1 MTNTTP
7 SRLGIV
13 NGASPSNFAADN
25 ALFLK
30 VFAGEVLT
38 AFDENNVMKDLHT
51 MRTISSGKSAQ
62 FPVTAKANAAYHT
75 PGTPLLGTQTIAHNE
90 VVINIDDLLIADT
103 FIANIDE
110 AKNHYDVRSEY
121 SRLLG
126 MALAK
131 KFDVQTM
138 QVGVLAARG
147 SATVTGGNG
156 GSTITTGAGSGA
168 ITGAQL
174 AAAIFGAAEA
184 MDEKDV
190 PENDRVA
197 IVKPEEYYKLVQ
209 TTDVINRDWG
219 GSGVYADGTV
229 LRVAGI
235 QIVKSNNLPTTNIS
249 SATSGTNN
257 TYHGNFTNVKALV
270 MQKSAIGT
278 VKLMD
283 LAVEQTSGD
292 FEIMYQGTLMAA
304 KYAMGHGILRPD
316 CAVEI
321 KATA

>member
-1 MTNTTP
+1 MTNVTP

-75 PGTPLLGTQTIAHNE
+75 PGTPLLGTQTINHNE

-110 AKNHYDVRSEY
+110 ARNHYDVRSEY

-131 KFDVQTM
+131 QFDVQTM

-292 FEIMYQGTLMAA
+292 FNIQYQGTLMAA
-304 KYAMGHGILRPD
+304 KYSMGHGILRPD

-321 KATA
+321 KATP

>member
-1 MTNTTP
+1 MTNVTA
-7 SRLGIV
+7 SRLG
-13 NGASPSNFAADN
+13 AANAAAANYAQAN

-38 AFDENNVMKDLHT
+38 AFDETNVMKDLHVS
-51 MRTISSGKSAQ
+51 RTIASGKSAS
-62 FPVTAKANAAYHT
+62 FPVSGKANAAYHVV
-75 PGTPLLGTQTIAHNE
+75 GTPLLGTQQIKHNE
-90 VVINIDDLLIADT
+90 IVVNIDDVLIADT

-110 AKNHYDVRSEY
+110 AKNHYDIRAEY

-131 KFDVQTM
+131 QHDVRLLQLA
-138 QVGVLAARG
+138 VLAARG

-156 GSTITTGAGSGA
+156 GTA
-168 ITGAQL
+168 ITDADAATNGASL
-174 AAAIFGAAEA
+174 AASIFAAAQA

-197 IVKPEEYYKLVQ
+197 IVKPAQYYNLVQ
-209 TTDVINRDWG
+209 TTDVINRDFG
-219 GSGVYADGTV
+219 GAGVYADGTV
-229 LRVAGI
+229 LKVAGV
-235 QIVKSNNLPTTNIS
+235 QIVKSNNVPTTNV
-249 SATSGTNN
+249 SAVTGEQN
-257 TYHGNFTNVKALV
+257 TYHGNFSTTVAVV
-270 MQKSAIGT
+270 MQKQALGT

-283 LAVEQTSGD
+283 LAVERTSGD

-304 KYAMGHGILRPD
+304 KYAMGHGILRPE

-321 KATA
+321 KAS

>member
-1 MTNTTP
+1 MANATP
-7 SRLGIV
+7 SRLGAA
-13 NGASPSNFAADN
+13 NGAVANFAQKN

-38 AFDENNVMKDLHT
+38 AFDETNVMKDLHVS
-51 MRTISSGKSAQ
+51 RTISSGKSAQ
-62 FPVTAKANAAYHT
+62 FPVTGKANAAYHIV
-75 PGTPLLGTQTIAHNE
+75 GTPLLGTQNIKHNE
-90 VVINIDDLLIADT
+90 IVVNIDDVLIADT

-110 AKNHYDVRSEY
+110 AKNHYDVRAEY

-131 KFDVQTM
+131 QFDVRCLQL
-138 QVGVLAARG
+138 GVLAARG

-156 GSTITTGAGSGA
+156 GTA
-168 ITGAQL
+168 ITDSDAATNGASL
-174 AAAIFGAAEA
+174 AASIFAAAQA

-197 IVKPEEYYKLVQ
+197 IVKPAQYYQLVQ
-209 TTDVINRDWG
+209 TTDVINRDFG
-219 GSGVYADGTV
+219 GAGVYADGTV

-235 QIVKSNNLPTTNIS
+235 QIVKSNNVPSTNV
-249 SATSGTNN
+249 SAVTGENN
-257 TYHGNFTNVKALV
+257 TYHGNFSTTVALV

-283 LAVEQTSGD
+283 LAVERTSGD

-304 KYAMGHGILRPD
+304 KYAMGHGILRPE

-321 KATA
+321 KSS

>member
-1 MTNTTP
+1 MTNVTP

-13 NGASPSNFAADN
+13 NAASPSGFAADN

-38 AFDENNVMKDLHT
+38 AFEENNVMKDLHT
-51 MRTISSGKSAQ
+51 SRTISSGKSAQ
-62 FPVTAKANAAYHT
+62 FPVSGKANAAYHT
-75 PGTPLLGTQTIAHNE
+75 VGTPLLGTQQIKHNE
-90 VVINIDDLLIADT
+90 VVINIDDMLIADT

-110 AKNHYDVRSEY
+110 AKNHYDVRAEY

-131 KFDVQTM
+131 KFDQQTM
-138 QVGVLAARG
+138 QVGLLAARA
-147 SATVTGGNG
+147 SATISGGNG
-156 GSTITTGAGSGA
+156 GTTLTTGAGGGA

-174 AAAIFGAAEA
+174 AAAIFDAAKA

-190 PENDRVA
+190 PETERVA

-209 TTDVINRDWG
+209 ETNVINRDWG
-219 GSGVYADGTV
+219 GAGVYADGTV
-229 LRVAGI
+229 LRVAGV
-235 QIVKSNNLPTTNIS
+235 QIVKSNNLPQAS
-249 SATSGTNN
+249 VSAATGENN
-257 TYHGNFTNVKALV
+257 TYNGDFTNVKALV
-270 MQKSAIGT
+270 MQKQAIGT

-283 LAVEQTSGD
+283 LAVERTSGD

-304 KYAMGHGILRPD
+304 KYAMGHGILRPE

>member
-1 MTNTTP
+1 MANATA
-7 SRLGIV
+7 SRLGVV
-13 NGASPSNFAADN
+13 NGASPSDFATEN
-25 ALFLK
+25 NLFLK

-38 AFDENNVMKDLHT
+38 AFDETNVMKDLHVS
-51 MRTISSGKSAQ
+51 RTIASGKSAQ
-62 FPVTAKANAAYHT
+62 FPVTGKANAAYHT
-75 PGTPLLGTQTIAHNE
+75 VGTPLLGTQAIKHNE
-90 VVINIDDLLIADT
+90 KVINIDDVLIADT

-110 AKNHYDVRSEY
+110 AKNHYDVRAEY

-131 KFDVQTM
+131 EFDTRTM
-138 QVGVLAARG
+138 RVGVLAAR
-147 SATVTGGNG
+147 SAATITGGNG
-156 GSTITTGAGSGA
+156 GSALTDSDADTDGAS
-168 ITGAQL
+168 L
-174 AAAIFGAAEA
+174 AASIFEAAKV

-197 IVKPEEYYKLVQ
+197 IVKPAQYYNLVQ
-209 TTDVINRDWG
+209 TTNVINRDWG
-219 GSGVYADGTV
+219 GAGVYADGTV

-235 QIVKSNNLPTTNIS
+235 QIVKSNNVPSTNIAA
-249 SATSGTNN
+249 ATAGENN
-257 TYHGNFTNVKALV
+257 TYHGNFSTTVALV

-292 FEIMYQGTLMAA
+292 YNIMYQGTLMSA
-304 KYAMGHGILRPD
+304 KYAMGHGILRPE

-321 KATA
+321 KTA

>member
-1 MTNTTP
+1 MANATP
-7 SRLGIV
+7 SRLGAA
-13 NGASPSNFAADN
+13 NGAVANFDQKN

-38 AFDENNVMKDLHT
+38 AFDETNVMKDLHVS
-51 MRTISSGKSAQ
+51 RTISSGKSAQ
-62 FPVTAKANAAYHT
+62 FPVTGKANAAYHT
-75 PGTPLLGTQTIAHNE
+75 VGTPLLGTQNIKHNE
-90 VVINIDDLLIADT
+90 IVVNIDDVLIADT

-110 AKNHYDVRSEY
+110 AKNHYDVRAEY

-131 KFDVQTM
+131 QFDVRCLQL
-138 QVGVLAARG
+138 GVLAARA

-156 GSTITTGAGSGA
+156 GTA
-168 ITGAQL
+168 ITDADAATNGASL
-174 AAAIFGAAEA
+174 EASIFEAAQA

-197 IVKPEEYYKLVQ
+197 IVKPAQYYNLVQ
-209 TTDVINRDWG
+209 TTDVINRDFG
-219 GSGVYADGTV
+219 GAGVYADGTV

-235 QIVKSNNLPTTNIS
+235 QIVKSNNVPTTNV
-249 SATSGTNN
+249 SAVTGENN
-257 TYHGNFTNVKALV
+257 TYHGNFSTTVALV

-283 LAVEQTSGD
+283 LAVERTSGD
-292 FEIMYQGTLMAA
+292 FEVMYQGTLMAA
-304 KYAMGHGILRPD
+304 KYAMGHGILRPE

-321 KATA
+321 KSS

>member
-1 MTNTTP
+1 MTNVTP
-7 SRLGIV
+7 SRLGAA
-13 NGASPSNFAADN
+13 NGAVANFAQKN

-38 AFDENNVMKDLHT
+38 AFDETNVMKDLHVS
-51 MRTISSGKSAQ
+51 RTISSGKSAQ
-62 FPVTAKANAAYHT
+62 FPVTGKANAAYHVV
-75 PGTPLLGTQTIAHNE
+75 GTPLLGTQNIKHNE
-90 VVINIDDLLIADT
+90 IVVNIDDVLIADT

-110 AKNHYDVRSEY
+110 AKNHYDVRAEY

-131 KFDVQTM
+131 QFDVRCLQL
-138 QVGVLAARG
+138 GVLAARG

-156 GSTITTGAGSGA
+156 GTA
-168 ITGAQL
+168 ITDSDAATNGASL
-174 AAAIFGAAEA
+174 AASIFAAAQA

-197 IVKPEEYYKLVQ
+197 IVKPAQYYNLVQ
-209 TTDVINRDWG
+209 TTDVINRDFG
-219 GSGVYADGTV
+219 GAGVYADGTV

-235 QIVKSNNLPTTNIS
+235 QIVKSNNVPTTNV
-249 SATSGTNN
+249 SAVTGENN
-257 TYHGNFTNVKALV
+257 TYHGNFSTTVALV

-283 LAVEQTSGD
+283 LAVERTSGD

-304 KYAMGHGILRPD
+304 KYAMGHGILRPE

-321 KATA
+321 KSS

>member
-1 MTNTTP
+1 MTNVTP

-13 NGASPSNFAADN
+13 NAASPSGFAADN

-38 AFDENNVMKDLHT
+38 AFEENNVMKDLHT
-51 MRTISSGKSAQ
+51 SRTISSGKSAQ
-62 FPVTAKANAAYHT
+62 FPVSGKANAAYHT
-75 PGTPLLGTQTIAHNE
+75 VGTPLLGTQQIKHNE
-90 VVINIDDLLIADT
+90 VVINIDDMLIADT

-110 AKNHYDVRSEY
+110 AKNHYDVRAEY

-131 KFDVQTM
+131 KFDQQTM
-138 QVGVLAARG
+138 QVGLLAARA
-147 SATVTGGNG
+147 SATISGGNG
-156 GSTITTGAGSGA
+156 GTTLTTGAGGGA

-174 AAAIFGAAEA
+174 AAAIFDAAKA

-190 PENDRVA
+190 PETERVA

-209 TTDVINRDWG
+209 ETNVINRDWG
-219 GSGVYADGTV
+219 GAGVYADGTV
-229 LRVAGI
+229 LRVAGV
-235 QIVKSNNLPTTNIS
+235 QIVKSNNLPQAS
-249 SATSGTNN
+249 VSAATGENN
-257 TYHGNFTNVKALV
+257 TYNGDFTNVKALV
-270 MQKSAIGT
+270 MQKQAIGT

-283 LAVEQTSGD
+283 LAVERTSGD
-292 FEIMYQGTLMAA
+292 FEVMYQGTLMAA
-304 KYAMGHGILRPD
+304 KYAMGHGILRPE

-321 KATA
+321 KATP

>member
-1 MTNTTP
+1 MANATP
-7 SRLGIV
+7 SRLGAA
-13 NGASPSNFAADN
+13 NGAVANFDQKN

-38 AFDENNVMKDLHT
+38 AFDETNVMKDLHVS
-51 MRTISSGKSAQ
+51 RTISSGKSAQ
-62 FPVTAKANAAYHT
+62 FPVTGKANAAYHT
-75 PGTPLLGTQTIAHNE
+75 VGTPLLGTQNIKHNE
-90 VVINIDDLLIADT
+90 IVVNIDDVLIADT

-110 AKNHYDVRSEY
+110 AKNHYDVRAEY

-131 KFDVQTM
+131 QFDVRCLQL
-138 QVGVLAARG
+138 GVLAARG

-156 GSTITTGAGSGA
+156 GTA
-168 ITGAQL
+168 ITDADAATNGASL
-174 AAAIFGAAEA
+174 AASIFEAAQA

-197 IVKPEEYYKLVQ
+197 IVKPAQYYNLVQ
-209 TTDVINRDWG
+209 TTDVINRDFG
-219 GSGVYADGTV
+219 GAGVYADGTV

-235 QIVKSNNLPTTNIS
+235 QIVKSNNVPTTNV
-249 SATSGTNN
+249 SAVSGENN
-257 TYHGNFTNVKALV
+257 TYHGNFSTTVALV

-283 LAVEQTSGD
+283 LAVERTSGD
-292 FEIMYQGTLMAA
+292 FEVMYQGTLMAA
-304 KYAMGHGILRPD
+304 KYAMGHGILRPE

-321 KATA
+321 KSS

>member
-1 MTNTTP
+1 MTNVTP
-7 SRLGIV
+7 SRLGAA
-13 NGASPSNFAADN
+13 NGAAANFAQKN

-38 AFDENNVMKDLHT
+38 AFDETNVMKDLHVS
-51 MRTISSGKSAQ
+51 RTISSGKSAQ
-62 FPVTAKANAAYHT
+62 FPVTGKANAAYHT
-75 PGTPLLGTQTIAHNE
+75 VGTPLLGTQNIKHNE
-90 VVINIDDLLIADT
+90 IVVNIDDVLIADT

-110 AKNHYDVRSEY
+110 AKNHYDVRAEY

-131 KFDVQTM
+131 QFDVRCLQL
-138 QVGVLAARG
+138 GVLAARG

-156 GSTITTGAGSGA
+156 GTA
-168 ITGAQL
+168 ITDSDAATNGASL
-174 AAAIFGAAEA
+174 AASIFAAAQA

-197 IVKPEEYYKLVQ
+197 IVKPAQYYNLVQ
-209 TTDVINRDWG
+209 TTDVINRDFG
-219 GSGVYADGTV
+219 GAGVYADGTV

-235 QIVKSNNLPTTNIS
+235 QIVKSNNVPTTNV
-249 SATSGTNN
+249 SAVTGENN
-257 TYHGNFTNVKALV
+257 TYHGNFSTTVALV

-283 LAVEQTSGD
+283 LAVERTSGD

-304 KYAMGHGILRPD
+304 KYAMGHGILRPE

-321 KATA
+321 KSS

>member
-1 MTNTTP
+1 MTNVTP

-13 NGASPSNFAADN
+13 NAASPSGFAADN

-38 AFDENNVMKDLHT
+38 AFEENNVMKDLHT
-51 MRTISSGKSAQ
+51 SRTISSGKSAQ
-62 FPVTAKANAAYHT
+62 FPVSGKANAAYHT
-75 PGTPLLGTQTIAHNE
+75 VGTPLLGTQQIKHNE
-90 VVINIDDLLIADT
+90 VVINIDDMLIADT

-110 AKNHYDVRSEY
+110 AKNHYDVRAEY

-131 KFDVQTM
+131 KFDQQTM
-138 QVGVLAARG
+138 QVGLLAARA

-156 GSTITTGAGSGA
+156 GTTLTTGAGGGA

-174 AAAIFGAAEA
+174 AAAIFDAAKA

-190 PENDRVA
+190 PETERVA

-209 TTDVINRDWG
+209 ETNVINRDWG
-219 GSGVYADGTV
+219 GAGVYADGTV
-229 LRVAGI
+229 LRVAGV
-235 QIVKSNNLPTTNIS
+235 QIVKSNNLPTSNIS
-249 SATSGTNN
+249 SATGENN
-257 TYHGNFTNVKALV
+257 TYNGDFTNVKALV
-270 MQKSAIGT
+270 MQKQAIGT

-304 KYAMGHGILRPD
+304 KYAMGHGILRPE

>member
-1 MTNTTP
+1 MANATP
-7 SRLGIV
+7 SRLGAA
-13 NGASPSNFAADN
+13 NGAVANFDQKN

-38 AFDENNVMKDLHT
+38 AFDETNVMKDLHVS
-51 MRTISSGKSAQ
+51 RTISSGKSAQ
-62 FPVTAKANAAYHT
+62 FPVTGKANAAYHT
-75 PGTPLLGTQTIAHNE
+75 VGTPLLGTQNIKHNE
-90 VVINIDDLLIADT
+90 IVVNIDDVLIADT

-110 AKNHYDVRSEY
+110 AKNHYDVRAEY

-131 KFDVQTM
+131 QFDVRCLQL
-138 QVGVLAARG
+138 GVLAARA

-156 GSTITTGAGSGA
+156 GTA
-168 ITGAQL
+168 ITDADAATNGASL
-174 AAAIFGAAEA
+174 AASIFEAAQA

-197 IVKPEEYYKLVQ
+197 IVKPAQYYNLVQ
-209 TTDVINRDWG
+209 TTDVINRDFG
-219 GSGVYADGTV
+219 GAGVYADGTV

-235 QIVKSNNLPTTNIS
+235 QIVKSNNVPTTNV
-249 SATSGTNN
+249 SAVTGENN
-257 TYHGNFTNVKALV
+257 TYHGNFSTTVALV

-283 LAVEQTSGD
+283 LAVERTSGD
-292 FEIMYQGTLMAA
+292 FEVMYQGTLMAA
-304 KYAMGHGILRPD
+304 KYAMGHGILRPE

-321 KATA
+321 KSS

>member
-1 MTNTTP
+1 MTNVTP
-7 SRLGIV
+7 SRLGAA
-13 NGASPSNFAADN
+13 NGAVANFAQKN

-38 AFDENNVMKDLHT
+38 AFDETNVMKDLHVS
-51 MRTISSGKSAQ
+51 RTISSGKSAQ
-62 FPVTAKANAAYHT
+62 FPVTGKANAAYHT
-75 PGTPLLGTQTIAHNE
+75 VGTPLLGTQNIKHNE
-90 VVINIDDLLIADT
+90 IVVNIDDVLIADT

-110 AKNHYDVRSEY
+110 AKNHYDVRAEY

-131 KFDVQTM
+131 QFDVRCLQL
-138 QVGVLAARG
+138 GVLAARG
-147 SATVTGGNG
+147 AATVTGGNG
-156 GSTITTGAGSGA
+156 GTA
-168 ITGAQL
+168 ITDADAATNGASL
-174 AAAIFGAAEA
+174 AASIFAAAQA

-197 IVKPEEYYKLVQ
+197 IVKPAQYYQLVQ
-209 TTDVINRDWG
+209 TTDVINRDFG
-219 GSGVYADGTV
+219 GAGVYADGTV

-235 QIVKSNNLPTTNIS
+235 QIVKSNNVPTTNVA
-249 SATSGTNN
+249 SATAGENN
-257 TYHGNFTNVKALV
+257 TYHGNFSTTVALV

-283 LAVEQTSGD
+283 LAVERTSGD

-304 KYAMGHGILRPD
+304 KYAMGHGILRPE

-321 KATA
+321 KSS

>member
-1 MTNTTP
+1 MTNVTP
-7 SRLGIV
+7 SRLGAA
-13 NGASPSNFAADN
+13 NGAVANFAQKN

-38 AFDENNVMKDLHT
+38 AFDETNVMKDLHVS
-51 MRTISSGKSAQ
+51 RTISSGKSPQ
-62 FPVTAKANAAYHT
+62 FPVTGKANAAYHVV
-75 PGTPLLGTQTIAHNE
+75 GTPLLGTQNIKHNE
-90 VVINIDDLLIADT
+90 IVVNIDDVLIADT

-110 AKNHYDVRSEY
+110 AKNHYDVRAEY

-131 KFDVQTM
+131 QFDVRCLQL
-138 QVGVLAARG
+138 GVLAARG
-147 SATVTGGNG
+147 AATVTGGNG
-156 GSTITTGAGSGA
+156 GTA
-168 ITGAQL
+168 ITDSDAATNGASL
-174 AAAIFGAAEA
+174 AASIFAAAQA

-197 IVKPEEYYKLVQ
+197 IVKPAQYYQLVQ
-209 TTDVINRDWG
+209 TTDVINRDFG
-219 GSGVYADGTV
+219 GAGVYADGTV

-235 QIVKSNNLPTTNIS
+235 QIVKSNNVPTTNVA
-249 SATSGTNN
+249 SATAGENN
-257 TYHGNFTNVKALV
+257 TYHGNFSTTVALV

-283 LAVEQTSGD
+283 LAVERTSGD

-304 KYAMGHGILRPD
+304 KYAMGHGILRPE

-321 KATA
+321 KSS

>member
-1 MTNTTP
+1 MTNATA
-7 SRLGIV
+7 SRLGVV
-13 NGASPSNFAADN
+13 NAASSPNYAAAN

-38 AFDENNVMKDLHT
+38 AFEENNVMKDLHT
-51 MRTISSGKSAQ
+51 SRTIASGKSAQ
-62 FPVTAKANAAYHT
+62 FPVTGKANAAYHT
-75 PGTPLLGTQTIAHNE
+75 VGTPLLGTQQIKHNE
-90 VVINIDDLLIADT
+90 VVINIDDMLIADT

-110 AKNHYDVRSEY
+110 AKNHYDVRAEY

-131 KFDVQTM
+131 KFDQQTM
-138 QVGVLAARG
+138 QVGLLAARA
-147 SATVTGGNG
+147 SATISGGNG
-156 GSTITTGAGSGA
+156 GTTLTTGAGGGA

-174 AAAIFGAAEA
+174 AAAIFDAAKA

-190 PENDRVA
+190 PETERVA

-209 TTDVINRDWG
+209 ETNVINRDWG
-219 GSGVYADGTV
+219 GAGVYADGTV
-229 LRVAGI
+229 LRVAGV
-235 QIVKSNNLPTTNIS
+235 QIVKSNNLPQAS
-249 SATSGTNN
+249 VSAASGENN
-257 TYHGNFTNVKALV
+257 TYNGDFSNVKALV
-270 MQKSAIGT
+270 MQKQAIGT

-283 LAVEQTSGD
+283 LAVERTSGD
-292 FEIMYQGTLMAA
+292 FEVMYQGTLMAA
-304 KYAMGHGILRPD
+304 KYAMGHGILRPE